1 VDQVG
6 TETRM
11 FAEGLSQAFKRLKWH
26 VSGGRMTAGEGV
38 TIFNKWISLSIVNGP
53 LLPTQAQLSS
63 TFEIDPDLMEQRIRA
78 QSKDVSRG
86 EAALLARLALTLGAK
101 IEKHPELDDN
111 SISINIGDTT
121 KGK

>member
-1 VDQVG
+1 
-6 TETRM
+6 
-11 FAEGLSQAFKRLKWH
+11 
-26 VSGGRMTAGEGV
+26 MTAGEGV